1 MVVTHNAFL
10 GLDVVLSFRNISQ
23 IINDQRC
30 TKNLVNMAGDTQ
42 KIGAG
47 LKFRSL
53 SSTIRLKSGVMPT

>member
-10 GLDVVLSFRNISQ
+10 GLDVVLGFRSISQ
-23 IINDQRC
+23 IINDQQC

-53 SSTIRLKSGVMPT
+53 SSTI